1 MERIR
6 DGADGV
12 DSNTYRIDNLFGIS
26 CLGGKGR
33 QQTTDADGPVLVGS
47 RGFLVLVTL
56 LSSLPG

>member
-1 MERIR
+1 MERVR
-6 DGADGV
+6 DDADGV
-12 DSNTYRIDNLFGIS
+12 DSHTNRIDNLFGIS

-33 QQTTDADGPVLVGS
+33 QQATVADGPVLVGS